1 MAIQK
6 INLGTAGNDGTG
18 DAIRTAF
25 QKVNDNFSEL
35 YGRSTGLTDI
45 VSDTTPQ
52 LGGSLDVNS
61 KSIVST
67 SNGNILIS
75 PDGSGYVLLDRVK
88 ITDSAITSNLTNTDL
103 ALTGNGTGRV
113 SINGIKYPPV
123 DGAAGQVLQTN
134 GSGVLS
140 WVNNAGGGGGST
152 GDLSIIGSVINS
164 PSNGNL
170 TLLPSG
176 TGSVVIDNVKIQNST
191 ISSSASNEDLTLDA
205 NGTGKVI
212 IEGLTYPTADG
223 SANQFLKTNGSGVLS
238 FDTIPANQNLFAT
251 ISSDS
256 GSTTANTVTD
266 TLTVVG
272 ASGVTTGISGDTLTI
287 TGPNL
292 GSYLQNLTGQNF
304 TT

>member
-88 ITDSAITSNLTNTDL
+88 ITDSAITS
-103 ALTGNGTGRV
+103 
-113 SINGIKYPPV
+113 I
-123 DGAAGQVLQTN
+123 
-134 GSGVLS
+134 
-140 WVNNAGGGGGST
+140 
-152 GDLSIIGSVINS
+152 
-164 PSNGNL
+164 
-170 TLLPSG
+170 
-176 TGSVVIDNVKIQNST
+176 
-191 ISSSASNEDLTLDA
+191 
-205 NGTGKVI
+205 
-212 IEGLTYPTADG
+212 
-223 SANQFLKTNGSGVLS
+223 
-238 FDTIPANQNLFAT
+238 
-251 ISSDS
+251 
-256 GSTTANTVTD
+256 
-266 TLTVVG
+266 
-272 ASGVTTGISGDTLTI
+272 
-287 TGPNL
+287 
-292 GSYLQNLTGQNF
+292 
-304 TT
+304 

>member
-25 QKVNDNFSEL
+25 QKVNDNFAEL

-152 GDLSIIGSVINS
+152 GNLSIIGSEIHS
-164 PSNGNL
+164 PSNANL
-170 TLLPSG
+170 HLRPNG

-212 IEGLTYPTADG
+212 I
-223 SANQFLKTNGSGVLS
+223 
-238 FDTIPANQNLFAT
+238 
-251 ISSDS
+251 
-256 GSTTANTVTD
+256 
-266 TLTVVG
+266 
-272 ASGVTTGISGDTLTI
+272 
-287 TGPNL
+287 
-292 GSYLQNLTGQNF
+292 
-304 TT
+304 